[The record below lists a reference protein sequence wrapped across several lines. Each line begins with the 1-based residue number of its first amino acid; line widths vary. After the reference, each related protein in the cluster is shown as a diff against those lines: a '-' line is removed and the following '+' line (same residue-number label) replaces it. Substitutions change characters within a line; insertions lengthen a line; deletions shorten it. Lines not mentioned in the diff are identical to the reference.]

1 MQSNTLTGRRV
12 MLTALLP
19 ESMVLN
25 NPGSVAI
32 TEESLLADL
41 AVQFPVF
48 RANREECQRL
58 IGYYRGEQDILK
70 RTDLDRSSDV
80 HTTVNFAHAI
90 SRNLSA
96 YAYSEGIQYV
106 AVDRKHREPVKII
119 NNMMKL
125 ANKLTISKE
134 AQDYQSICGTAFMAV
149 LPNKT
154 DYSDVPF
161 ELRFISPEDA
171 FVVYSVFNPNTP
183 VYSCVITNIKVN
195 GKTTTLYQIH
205 TNNERYVYECS
216 SPNTLTPRKT
226 RLIARDPHI
235 LGNVPVVEIPNN
247 AFRLGDFEVAIPIQ
261 DAINNMTSDWV
272 YNIQSIATSYLCLFG
287 VELEGDDAQSTDD
300 TLKAMKDN
308 RIMVFSGVPG
318 VNQDAKFI
326 YAQIDGNSIS
336 ALKNYL
342 QSAINIITGV
352 PDRDSGEAGSDTGVA
367 AELRTGQGDQEIV
380 AKTKAAYA
388 VRAERQIL
396 DIVLRILSPDYVPED
411 LRSSDIDIEITRVNR
426 ADMLTKTQ
434 SMLNLNQLGLEE
446 SDVVYFGNITND
458 VEGVADRWKKAKTE
472 RAKEQP
478 AVTEVIDVNEEGA
491 TNEDGQN
498 DQ

>member
-1 MQSNTLTGRRV
+1 MQSNALTGRRV

-19 ESMVLN
+19 EYMVPN

-32 TEESLLADL
+32 TEDTLLADL
-41 AVQFPVF
+41 VAQFPIF
-48 RANREECQRL
+48 RANREDCKKL
-58 IGYYRGEQDILK
+58 IAYYRGEQDILK
-70 RTDLDRSSDV
+70 RVDLDRSSDV

-90 SRNLSA
+90 SRKLSA
-96 YAYSEGIQYV
+96 YTYSEGIQYV
-106 AVDRKHREPVKII
+106 AVDRDDRKPVKVI

-125 ANKLTISKE
+125 ANKLTVSKE
-134 AQDYQSICGTAFMAV
+134 VQDYQSICGTAFMSV
-149 LPNKT
+149 LRNT
-154 DYSDVPF
+154 VEDNGVPF

-171 FVVYSVFNPNTP
+171 FVVYSVFNPNVP
-183 VYSCVITNIKVN
+183 VYSCVVTDIKVN

-205 TNNERYVYECS
+205 TKNERYVYECTA
-216 SPNTLTPRKT
+216 PNTLTAKKAK
-226 RLIARDPHI
+226 LISRAPHI
-235 LGNVPVVEIPNN
+235 LGSVPVVEFPNN
-247 AFRLGDFEVAIPIQ
+247 AFRLGDFEPAIPIQ

-287 VELEGDDAQSTDD
+287 VDLEDDGDSDD

-388 VRAERQIL
+388 VRAERQVL
-396 DIVLRILSPDYVPED
+396 DIVLQCLSPKYVPNE

-434 SMLNLNQLGLEE
+434 SMLNLNELGLEE

-472 RAKEQP
+472 RAKEMP
-478 AVTEVIDVNEEGA
+478 AVTEVIDVNQEGA
-491 TNEDGQN
+491 TENGQN

>member
-1 MQSNTLTGRRV
+1 MQSNALTGRRV

-19 ESMVLN
+19 EYMIPN

-32 TEESLLADL
+32 TEDTLLADL
-41 AVQFPVF
+41 VAQFPIF
-48 RANREECQRL
+48 RANREDCKKL
-58 IGYYRGEQDILK
+58 IAYYRGEQDILK
-70 RTDLDRSSDV
+70 RVDLDRSSDV

-90 SRNLSA
+90 SRKLSA
-96 YAYSEGIQYV
+96 YTYSEGIQYV
-106 AVDRKHREPVKII
+106 AVDRKDREPVKTI

-125 ANKLTISKE
+125 ANKLTVSKE
-134 AQDYQSICGTAFMAV
+134 VQDYQSICGTAFMSV
-149 LPNKT
+149 LRNT
-154 DYSDVPF
+154 VEDNGVPF

-171 FVVYSVFNPNTP
+171 FVVYSVFNPNVP
-183 VYSCVITNIKVN
+183 VYSCVVTDIKVN

-205 TNNERYVYECS
+205 TKNERYVYECTT
-216 SPNTLTPRKT
+216 PNTLTAKKAK
-226 RLIARDPHI
+226 LISRAPHI
-235 LGNVPVVEIPNN
+235 LGSVPVVEFPNN
-247 AFRLGDFEVAIPIQ
+247 AFRLGDFEAAIPIQ

-287 VELEGDDAQSTDD
+287 VDLEDDGDSDD

-388 VRAERQIL
+388 VRAERQVL
-396 DIVLRILSPDYVPED
+396 DIVLQCLSPKYVPNE

-434 SMLNLNQLGLEE
+434 SMLNLNELGLEE

-472 RAKEQP
+472 RAKEMP
-478 AVTEVIDVNEEGA
+478 AVTEVIDVNQEGA
-491 TNEDGQN
+491 TENGQN

>member
-1 MQSNTLTGRRV
+1 MQSNALTGRRV

-19 ESMVLN
+19 EYMVPN

-32 TEESLLADL
+32 TEDTLLADL
-41 AVQFPVF
+41 VAQFPVF
-48 RANREECQRL
+48 RANREDCKKL
-58 IGYYRGEQDILK
+58 IAYYRGEQDILK
-70 RTDLDRSSDV
+70 RIDLDRSSDV

-90 SRNLSA
+90 SRKLSA
-96 YAYSEGIQYV
+96 YTYSEGVQYV
-106 AVDRKHREPVKII
+106 AVDRDNREPVKII
-119 NNMMKL
+119 NDMMKR

-134 AQDYQSICGTAFMAV
+134 VQDYQSICGTAFMSV
-149 LPNKT
+149 LGNT
-154 DYSDVPF
+154 IEDNGVPF

-171 FVVYSVFNPNTP
+171 FVVYSVFNPNVP
-183 VYSCVITNIKVN
+183 VYSCVVTDIKVN

-205 TNNERYVYECS
+205 TKNERYVYECA
-216 SPNTLTPRKT
+216 SPSTLTAKKVK
-226 RLIARDPHI
+226 LVSKASHI
-235 LGNVPVVEIPNN
+235 LGSVPVVEFPNN

-261 DAINNMTSDWV
+261 DAINSMTSDWV

-287 VELEGDDAQSTDD
+287 VDLEDDGNSDD

-342 QSAINIITGV
+342 QSAINIIAGV

-388 VRAERQIL
+388 VRAERQVL
-396 DIVLRILSPDYVPED
+396 DIVLQCLSPKYVPNE

-434 SMLNLNQLGLEE
+434 SMLNLNELGLEE

-458 VEGVADRWKKAKTE
+458 VEGVADRWKKAKSE
-472 RAKEQP
+472 RAKEMP
-478 AVTEVIDVNEEGA
+478 VVTEVIDVNQEGA
-491 TNEDGQN
+491 TENGQN

>member
-19 ESMVLN
+19 EYMVPN

-32 TEESLLADL
+32 TEDTLLADL
-41 AVQFPVF
+41 VAQFPIF
-48 RANREECQRL
+48 RANREDCKKL
-58 IGYYRGEQDILK
+58 IAYYRGEQDILK
-70 RTDLDRSSDV
+70 RIDLDRSSDV

-90 SRNLSA
+90 SRKLSA
-96 YAYSEGIQYV
+96 YTYSEGIQYV
-106 AVDRKHREPVKII
+106 AVDRDDRKPVKVI

-125 ANKLTISKE
+125 ANKLTVSKE
-134 AQDYQSICGTAFMAV
+134 VQDYQSICGTAFMSV
-149 LPNKT
+149 LRNT
-154 DYSDVPF
+154 VEDNGVPF

-171 FVVYSVFNPNTP
+171 FVVYSVFNPNVP
-183 VYSCVITNIKVN
+183 VYSCVVTDIKVN
-195 GKTTTLYQIH
+195 GKTNTLYQIH
-205 TNNERYVYECS
+205 TKNERYVYECTA
-216 SPNTLTPRKT
+216 PNTLTAKKAK
-226 RLIARDPHI
+226 LISRAPHI
-235 LGNVPVVEIPNN
+235 LGSVPVVEFPNN
-247 AFRLGDFEVAIPIQ
+247 AFRLGDFEAAIPIQ

-287 VELEGDDAQSTDD
+287 VDLEDDGNSDD

-388 VRAERQIL
+388 VRAERQVL
-396 DIVLRILSPDYVPED
+396 DIVLQCLSPKYVPNE

-434 SMLNLNQLGLEE
+434 SMLNLNELGLEE

-472 RAKEQP
+472 RAKEMP
-478 AVTEVIDVNEEGA
+478 AVTEVIDVNQEGA
-491 TNEDGQN
+491 TENGQN